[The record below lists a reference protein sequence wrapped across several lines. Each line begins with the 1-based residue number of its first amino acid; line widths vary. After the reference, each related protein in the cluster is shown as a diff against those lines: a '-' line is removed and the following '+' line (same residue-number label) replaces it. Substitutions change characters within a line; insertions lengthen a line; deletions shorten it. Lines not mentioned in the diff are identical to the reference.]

1 MIGKLKNK
9 KVLIGGGVALLLA
22 AAFWFY
28 IKPNYIS
35 PKPATVYSEEQIAQA
50 PRPTVQLE
58 ERVLNLKAPPTAP
71 NYVKAMI
78 ALEFADPGHKW
89 IGLSGA
95 SLEAKNEAYA
105 EEMKPEMHRIWDT
118 ITSVVGA
125 KSVDQVSSQEGREK
139 LKAELVTALNHDLH
153 KEKVESV
160 FFVTFITQ

>member
-1 MIGKLKNK
+1 MNK
-9 KVLIGGGVALLLA
+9 RILIVGGAVLFVA

-28 IKPNYIS
+28 IKPNYLS
-35 PKPATVYSEEQIAQA
+35 SKPATVYTEEQISQA

-58 ERVLNLKAPPTAP
+58 ERVLNLKAPSTAP

-78 ALEFADPGHKW
+78 ALEFADPDHKW
-89 IGLSGA
+89 MGLSGA
-95 SLEAKNEAYA
+95 GLEAKNKAYA
-105 EEMKPEMHRIWDT
+105 DELKPEMHRIWDT

-139 LKAELVTALNHDLH
+139 LKEELVVAINNDLH